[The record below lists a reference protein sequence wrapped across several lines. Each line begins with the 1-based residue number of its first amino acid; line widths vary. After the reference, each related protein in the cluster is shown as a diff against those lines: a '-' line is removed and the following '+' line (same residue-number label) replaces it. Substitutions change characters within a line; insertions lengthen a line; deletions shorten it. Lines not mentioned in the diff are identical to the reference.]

1 MKNLFQNTRKPEG
14 LGGRIML
21 NMMNAGHAM
30 LSKWG
35 LSHIALD
42 REDDVLDVGCGGG
55 ANISA
60 LLTMCRRVSG
70 LDYSSMSVEKAISV
84 NSVAVASGRCSIV
97 QGDVQEMP
105 FEECSFDA
113 VTAFETVYFW
123 DDMLRSFA
131 EIRRVLK
138 PGGIFLICNESD
150 GTKKSDERWLEKIEG
165 MTIYSSAD
173 LSGLL
178 ESAGFANIKVYNK
191 KGWICVTARK

>member
-1 MKNLFQNTRKPEG
+1 
-14 LGGRIML
+14 ML

-70 LDYSSMSVEKAISV
+70 LDYSSVSVEKAISV
-84 NSVAVASGRCSIV
+84 NGVAVASGRCSIV